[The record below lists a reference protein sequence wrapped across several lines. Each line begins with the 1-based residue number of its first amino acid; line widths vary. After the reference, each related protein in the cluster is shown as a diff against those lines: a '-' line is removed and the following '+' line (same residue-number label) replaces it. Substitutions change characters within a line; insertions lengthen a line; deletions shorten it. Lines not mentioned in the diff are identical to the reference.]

1 MHLEISSR
9 QIAQL
14 GGNADDRTRACIPT
28 WQSRT
33 GIADHPLHRLIELF
47 DQTAPRHLCHL
58 ASYFPSSNFVSFVV
72 SRFSSGLTNPAAYAS
87 PGIAT
92 ASPHPRCVP
101 TAERSRGYSFP
112 PQSALR

>member
-14 GGNADDRTRACIPT
+14 GGNADERTHACIPAR
-28 WQSRT
+28 QRCT
-33 GIADHPLHRLIELF
+33 GITDHPFDRFIELF
-47 DQTAPRHLCHL
+47 DQTTPRHLCHL

-72 SRFSSGLTNPAAYAS
+72 SRFSAGRTNPAAYAS